1 MNRKRKFAIGL
12 LTLTALMGL
21 AAAIQML
28 TRQEDAPPAAV
39 PVIIIIICAIGSLIA
54 AVGLS
59 RSEPWA
65 ILLGIGSR
73 TVEALTAAPGIFA
86 APNGPARASAALSLG
101 LSAAAILVLLA
112 LRKDAPA
119 GRETYAG

>member
-1 MNRKRKFAIGL
+1 MNGKRKLAIGL
-12 LTLTALMGL
+12 LTLTALGGL
-21 AAAIQML
+21 AVAMQML

-39 PVIIIIICAIGSLIA
+39 PVTIIICAICSLIA

-59 RSEPWA
+59 RSAPWA

-73 TVEALTAAPGIFA
+73 AVEALVAAPGIFA
-86 APNGPARASAALSLG
+86 APNGPARASAALALG
-101 LSAAAILVLLA
+101 LSATAILVLLA

>member
-1 MNRKRKFAIGL
+1 MTRKRKLSIGL
-12 LTLTALMGL
+12 LTLAALAGL
-21 AAAIQML
+21 AAAIRLL

-39 PVIIIIICAIGSLIA
+39 PVTIILCAIGSLIA

-73 TVEALTAAPGIFA
+73 AVEALMAAPGIFA

-101 LSAAAILVLLA
+101 LSAAAILVLVA

>member
-1 MNRKRKFAIGL
+1 MTRKRKLAIGL
-12 LTLTALMGL
+12 LTFTALVGL
-21 AAAIQML
+21 AAALQML
-28 TRQEDAPPAAV
+28 TRQENAPPAAV
-39 PVIIIIICAIGSLIA
+39 PVTIIICALGSLIA

-59 RSEPWA
+59 RSESWA

-101 LSAAAILVLLA
+101 FSAAAILVLLA